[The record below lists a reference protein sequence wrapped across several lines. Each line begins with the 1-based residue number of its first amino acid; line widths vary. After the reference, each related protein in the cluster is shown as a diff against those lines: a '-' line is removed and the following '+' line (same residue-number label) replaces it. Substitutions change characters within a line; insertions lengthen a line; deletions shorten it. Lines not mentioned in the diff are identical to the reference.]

1 MISLDPWACL
11 LQRPYYQI
19 WILRAVYVTDE
30 SVLTAGNHRWWSG
43 REGYLLA
50 DVDPSVEGHQA
61 LLHRILA
68 TFFFFFLPP
77 RFSCNSKVM
86 GSSIQLQLG
95 FKREFPCYHLYRCPM
110 KDTNCRP
117 PRGTRTKMPAGR
129 RGLNVHMICVAPILC
144 SFILIALRHAR
155 MDVMMDTIPR

>member
-1 MISLDPWACL
+1 MPNLDIARSIRYRRVRADRWKSSLVIRRERGGIIFW
-11 LQRPYYQI
+11 QM
-19 WILRAVYVTDE
+19 
-30 SVLTAGNHRWWSG
+30 LTPRWRGIKPFFTAYW
-43 REGYLLA
+43 RL
-50 DVDPSVEGHQA
+50 
-61 LLHRILA
+61 
-68 TFFFFFLPP
+68 FFFFFLPP

-86 GSSIQLQLG
+86 GSSVPLQLG
-95 FKREFPCYHLYRCPM
+95 FKREFPCYHQYRCPM
-110 KDTNCRP
+110 KDTNCKR